1 MFFESM
7 LEAGVRLTVP
17 LLLVALGELIA
28 ERAGVINIGLEGKM
42 AAGAYAGFVVMA
54 GTGDP
59 WMAMLAAVLAGA
71 AVSAVMAGVAIWGQV
86 NQILV
91 GFALFI
97 TVPGLVAF
105 LYQQHTT
112 TLVVTPA
119 LDRLSLPG
127 LSDLP
132 VIGGAFFSQN
142 GFYYGVVALCLLVWV
157 WMHRTRFGLS
167 VSACG
172 HDPEVAL
179 SKGIAVRWVRT
190 QATLACGALAG
201 LGGAA
206 LTVGALGSFSPGVT
220 GGAGSSRS
228 PSSYW
233 AAGASAGPC
242 LPRSRSGSPTR
253 SDSASVARWISRSQ
267 LLAMLP
273 WLVVLGHVDRRR
285 PFREDA
291 AGARSQC
298 RRGPVG
304 DLTESSWPRRDPILP
319 ESRGPAGSRAAG
331 ERCVPTSWS
340 APACAAARIRSSCA
354 AGAGTQATRNRPGCC
369 MSPFSAATC
378 RTPTSRALPSS
389 PPAMFRVSRAS
400 SQPRTSRGWFGPS
413 RST

>member
-59 WMAMLAAVLAGA
+59 WAAALAAVLAGA

-97 TVPGLVAF
+97 MVPGLVAF

-119 LDRLSLPG
+119 LDRLSLPA

-132 VIGGAFFSQN
+132 VVGGAFFSQN
-142 GFYYGVVALCLLVWV
+142 GFYYGVVALCFLVWV

-167 VSACG
+167 VTACG

-190 QATLACGALAG
+190 RATLACGALAG

-220 GGAGSSRS
+220 GGRGFVAIAIVILGRWSVGWTVLAALAIGLSDALRLRLGSQVDF
-228 PSSYW
+228 P
-233 AAGASAGPC
+233 
-242 LPRSRSGSPTR
+242 
-253 SDSASVARWISRSQ
+253 VQ

-273 WLVVLGHVDRRR
+273 WLVVLIMLI
-285 PFREDA
+285 
-291 AGARSQC
+291 AGARFAKM
-298 RRGPVG
+298 P
-304 DLTESSWPRRDPILP
+304 
-319 ESRGPAGSRAAG
+319 
-331 ERCVPTSWS
+331 
-340 APACAAARIRSSCA
+340 
-354 AGAGTQATRNRPGCC
+354 
-369 MSPFSAATC
+369 
-378 RTPTSRALPSS
+378 RALGRNVGAAQS
-389 PPAMFRVSRAS
+389 VS
-400 SQPRTSRGWFGPS
+400 
-413 RST
+413 

>member
-59 WMAMLAAVLAGA
+59 WLAALAAVLAGA

-97 TVPGLVAF
+97 MVPGLVAF

-119 LDRLSLPG
+119 LNRLSLPG

-220 GGAGSSRS
+220 GGRGFVAIAIVILGRWSVRWTVLAALAIGLSDALRLRLGSQVDF
-228 PSSYW
+228 P
-233 AAGASAGPC
+233 
-242 LPRSRSGSPTR
+242 
-253 SDSASVARWISRSQ
+253 VQ

-273 WLVVLGHVDRRR
+273 WLVVLVMLI
-285 PFREDA
+285 
-291 AGARSQC
+291 AGARFAKM
-298 RRGPVG
+298 P
-304 DLTESSWPRRDPILP
+304 
-319 ESRGPAGSRAAG
+319 
-331 ERCVPTSWS
+331 
-340 APACAAARIRSSCA
+340 
-354 AGAGTQATRNRPGCC
+354 
-369 MSPFSAATC
+369 
-378 RTPTSRALPSS
+378 RALGRNIGAAQS
-389 PPAMFRVSRAS
+389 V
-400 SQPRTSRGWFGPS
+400 T
-413 RST
+413 

>member
-59 WMAMLAAVLAGA
+59 WLAALAAVLAGA

-97 TVPGLVAF
+97 MVPGLVAF

-119 LDRLSLPG
+119 LDRLSLPE

-142 GFYYGVVALCLLVWV
+142 GFYYGVVGLCLLVWV

-167 VSACG
+167 VTACG

-220 GGAGSSRS
+220 GGRGFVAIAIVILGRWSVRWTVLAALAIGLSDALRLRLGSQVDF
-228 PSSYW
+228 P
-233 AAGASAGPC
+233 
-242 LPRSRSGSPTR
+242 
-253 SDSASVARWISRSQ
+253 VQ

-273 WLVVLGHVDRRR
+273 WLVVLIMLI
-285 PFREDA
+285 
-291 AGARSQC
+291 AGARFAKM
-298 RRGPVG
+298 P
-304 DLTESSWPRRDPILP
+304 
-319 ESRGPAGSRAAG
+319 
-331 ERCVPTSWS
+331 
-340 APACAAARIRSSCA
+340 
-354 AGAGTQATRNRPGCC
+354 
-369 MSPFSAATC
+369 
-378 RTPTSRALPSS
+378 RALGRNVGAAQSV
-389 PPAMFRVSRAS
+389 A
-400 SQPRTSRGWFGPS
+400 
-413 RST
+413 